1 MNKPDFLH
9 GFNSVYAAL
18 KAGKRKFERLYLS
31 AAEEGLDPKST
42 PRIQKIFD
50 HAVRR
55 GIKTFYVAKE

>member
-9 GFNSVYAAL
+9 GFNSVFAAL

-42 PRIQKIFD
+42 PRIQKIFE
-50 HAVRR
+50 HAVR
-55 GIKTFYVAKE
+55 